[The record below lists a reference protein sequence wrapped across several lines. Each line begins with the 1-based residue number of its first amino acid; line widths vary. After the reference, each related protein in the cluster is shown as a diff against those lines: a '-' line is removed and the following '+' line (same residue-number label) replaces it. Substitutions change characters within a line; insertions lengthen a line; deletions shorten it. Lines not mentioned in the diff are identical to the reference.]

1 MPGTVYIKME
11 QKIQVTKPDVTVA
24 DLGTVFCTDK
34 NVQNYVRVLQIYK
47 FSNKCMEGRE
57 SPKNPNRVIISV
69 MQIIRMIQDKYP
81 NYTVINLGEADCVV
95 ELVKVSKYKG
105 MRVWIKVVLVCFIC
119 FFGTAFTIMAFHNDI
134 GITGVFSQFY
144 ENITGTQSNGFT
156 VLEWSYTVGL
166 AAGMCIF
173 FNHIGGRRITKDPT
187 PIEVEMRIYEDEVN
201 RALIATSER
210 EGTEIDVD

>member
-34 NVQNYVRVLQIYK
+34 NVQNYVRVLQIHK
-47 FSNKCMEGRE
+47 FSGKCLEGRE
-57 SPKNPNRVIISV
+57 SPKHPNRVIISV
-69 MQIIRMIQDKYP
+69 MQIIKMIQDKYP
-81 NYTVINLGEADCVV
+81 NYTVINLGEADFVV

-105 MRVWIKVVLVCFIC
+105 LRVWIKVALVCFVC

-134 GITGVFSQFY
+134 GITSVFSKYY

-156 VLEWSYTVGL
+156 VLELSYTVGL